1 MKTIK
6 ALVSFVYIGA
16 NGSITSY
23 AGGQV
28 YEVTNEMATQMISI
42 GYAEEYSE
50 GGGGSSDFSTAEVT
64 ITNNSGG
71 EVLFYLPVYMNI
83 PGYGAIIQGFM
94 MTNSEEPTFGGEVV
108 IPTNGKLYVGSTL
121 AQFTTSNT
129 TVTGNAT
136 VEHGQLVITGDC
148 TITIS

>member
-6 ALVSFVYIGA
+6 ALISFVYIGA

-28 YEVTNEMATQMISI
+28 YEVANEIATQLISI
-42 GYAEEYSE
+42 GYAEEVS

-64 ITNNSGG
+64 ITNNGSASRSLG
-71 EVLFYLPVYMNI
+71 LPVCTESELTPLGHAVLINRTEEVGTGESATFKVPLYKGYTMFNTSLTVQTSGNI
-83 PGYGAIIQGFM
+83 TY
-94 MTNSEEPTFGGEVV
+94 NSTYR
-108 IPTNGKLYVGSTL
+108 LYL
-121 AQFTTSNT
+121 
-129 TVTGNAT
+129 
-136 VEHGQLVITGDC
+136 ITGDC

>member
-1 MKTIK
+1 MKKIK

-28 YEVTNEMATQMISI
+28 YEVANEIATQMISI

-50 GGGGSSDFSTAEVT
+50 GGGGSSDFSTATMTVNGNFTQSDLFMVPVIEKDPNNEDIAFPQLQSGNSTYTVILYKGRSTLMFMGSQART
-64 ITNNSGG
+64 ITVSGNIETAAEG
-71 EVLFYLPVYMNI
+71 VYI
-83 PGYGAIIQGFM
+83 
-94 MTNSEEPTFGGEVV
+94 
-108 IPTNGKLYVGSTL
+108 
-121 AQFTTSNT
+121 
-129 TVTGNAT
+129 
-136 VEHGQLVITGDC
+136 ITGDC